1 MLLQAVNFTGYRL
14 IRRTLATSCNGKRNA
29 WWPKCAATPSPR
41 KIGRPVK
48 IAFWPFL
55 FTIFSLHV
63 AFIPGCMLMFKVGKG
78 TSPGVLNSLQQKFR
92 FDISLIPH
100 APMEWCTPV
109 AQTQP
114 KPQHVNVLVSR
125 IQKSSTRD
133 NNFVRWS
140 SRDILVWPTKMTRPV
155 KVDYLESWSR
165 IFRSDQTE
173 MDHSIWSNQP
183 KLPEFWVEWK

>member
-100 APMEWCTPV
+100 AQWNGALRLHRPNPSHSMLMFLWVGYKRAVLGTTILSDG
-109 AQTQP
+109 ALGTFWSDQP
-114 KPQHVNVLVSR
+114 K
-125 IQKSSTRD
+125 
-133 NNFVRWS
+133 
-140 SRDILVWPTKMTRPV
+140 WP
-155 KVDYLESWSR
+155 D
-165 IFRSDQTE
+165 RS
-173 MDHSIWSNQP
+173 
-183 KLPEFWVEWK
+183 K